1 VFFYYLPL
9 LSKSVRNGSRETPK
23 YAGSHEHFLLI
34 KILKI
39 MAKKITFNKAPM
51 SEKET
56 DESLTEMEQ
65 EENEK

>member
-1 VFFYYLPL
+1 
-9 LSKSVRNGSRETPK
+9 
-23 YAGSHEHFLLI
+23 
-34 KILKI
+34 
-39 MAKKITFNKAPM
+39 MAKEIVLNNAPM

>member
-1 VFFYYLPL
+1 
-9 LSKSVRNGSRETPK
+9 
-23 YAGSHEHFLLI
+23 
-34 KILKI
+34 

-65 EENEK
+65 ENSEDL